1 MTVMRVM
8 GSFVLPGKAFSVT
21 FGRALVRALLK
32 REGVGESA
40 DALLLVSE
48 LLGNALKHS
57 RSGMPGGRV
66 EVAVIDCGDG
76 VVRLEVTDEGSQ
88 ASTPQVRDVPCVHGI
103 GDGLDDGVLAAD
115 GHGLRLVEQIARRWG
130 WQDDGSGRMV
140 WCEVAR

>member
-1 MTVMRVM
+1 MRVM
-8 GSFVLPGKAFSVT
+8 GSFVLPGEAFSVT

-32 REGVGESA
+32 REGVGEPA

-76 VVRLEVTDEGSQ
+76 AVRLEVTDEGSE
-88 ASTPQVRDVPCVHGI
+88 ASTPQVRDVPRVHGI
-103 GDGLDDGVLAAD
+103 GDGLDGGVPAAD